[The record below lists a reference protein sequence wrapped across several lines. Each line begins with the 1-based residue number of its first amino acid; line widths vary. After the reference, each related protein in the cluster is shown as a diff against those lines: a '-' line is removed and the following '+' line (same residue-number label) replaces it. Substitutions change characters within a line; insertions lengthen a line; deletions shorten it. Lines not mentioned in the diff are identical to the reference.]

1 MYIYIS
7 LEKELYYFYLSG
19 VLGSGICILSKSC
32 IVDAALCQFSLNG
45 YAHKILH
52 GDWYGGKGVGLCKV
66 IHHGIKINLYVTH
79 VSITPA
85 FLNYN

>member
-1 MYIYIS
+1 MC
-7 LEKELYYFYLSG
+7 FYVFSG

-32 IVDAALCQFSLNG
+32 IVDAAMCQFSLNG

-66 IHHGIKINLYVTH
+66 IHHGLKINLYVTH
-79 VSITPA
+79 VSKNSTNLMYQEII
-85 FLNYN
+85 